1 MALRFTNLTPTYK
14 WPVEFYT
21 PGMPKPQ
28 QFIAVFRRL
37 TKERITEIIDTV
49 QEAASGDGE
58 TPDDVELMLEVM
70 EGWDAKDDETGKD
83 VPFDRKTIGEIANAI
98 PALPGAVVEAFIK
111 STYKAKVKNSK
122 AQ

>member
-1 MALRFTNLTPTYK
+1 MALRFTNLTPTYR

-21 PGMPKPQ
+21 PGLPKPQ
-28 QFIAVFRRL
+28 QFTAIFRRL
-37 TKERITEIIDTV
+37 TKERIKEITDSVQDAAAGGDEPID
-49 QEAASGDGE
+49 DI
-58 TPDDVELMLEVM
+58 ELMFEVM

-83 VPFDRKTIGEIANAI
+83 VPFDRKTIAEIANAI

-111 STYKAKVKNSK
+111 STYKAKAKNLK